1 MWSHFLVSR
10 GRRLPRHMNCSV
22 FAYYYFDA
30 GNVQVAHGR
39 APGPQPPGSSRSAR
53 LRWARGPLRQQ
64 KHHESPPRHS
74 QSTRNSARRHRL
86 FLCRNPVAVSHHL
99 GNGPGPGACSQV
111 VAEQMIPVFPLQVFR
126 DRKPESV
133 TETTLPQRPVKE
145 ILGLPTEKSA
155 LTTEPP
161 SVAVNFSDGR

>member
-1 MWSHFLVSR
+1 
-10 GRRLPRHMNCSV
+10 
-22 FAYYYFDA
+22 
-30 GNVQVAHGR
+30 
-39 APGPQPPGSSRSAR
+39 
-53 LRWARGPLRQQ
+53 
-64 KHHESPPRHS
+64 
-74 QSTRNSARRHRL
+74 
-86 FLCRNPVAVSHHL
+86 
-99 GNGPGPGACSQV
+99 
-111 VAEQMIPVFPLQVFR
+111 MIPVFPLQVFR